1 MAKVAARSAALA
13 RSASLSMAVASTVAS
28 AVGLP
33 AAAAAAPPAA
43 STAPS
48 PASVPVSASF
58 GISTATSNPS
68 LAKKPRIPPRRTF
81 WARTIRAAVP
91 PSRWARSS
99 SAARS
104 SPSSSK
110 FTTAHLPHC
119 LDLMEAGGLAE
130 ADHRKLRERAA
141 QQPAHRQPQRAGDQ
155 QYRQLAALFR
165 GAHQAGHVGDQ
176 ALRGH
181 RVERDH
187 HALLAGSQRL
197 AELGLD
203 AG

>member
-13 RSASLSMAVASTVAS
+13 RSASLAMPAASPAAS
-28 AVGLP
+28 P
-33 AAAAAAPPAA
+33 AAAAGSAG
-43 STAPS
+43 S

-141 QQPAHRQPQRAGDQ
+141 QQPAHRQSQRAGDQ

-181 RVERDH
+181 RVE
-187 HALLAGSQRL
+187 
-197 AELGLD
+197 
-203 AG
+203 